1 MERRS
6 PVDSWLPEGFIGLLK
21 VNSFFFFFLILRLL
35 LQCLKQVLTC
45 CGLGPCC
52 FAVLCFP
59 LCYTCTL
66 LGNLSFLHLR
76 WLCRCRIIEYSS
88 LDPQGSSSPAPDS
101 RKYLPKIK
109 VCVWECCLLW
119 EETPI
124 SVVLGRSC
132 QMFAGEPWRD
142 LMLFLLHIVSQ
153 QANYACEAKV
163 VGRLHC

>member
-21 VNSFFFFFLILRLL
+21 VNNFFFFFLILRLL

-109 VCVWECCLLW
+109 VCVWECCPLW

-124 SVVLGRSC
+124 SVVLGRLSMPDVC
-132 QMFAGEPWRD
+132 RWALKGSD
-142 LMLFLLHIVSQ
+142 AVLIAYSVS
-153 QANYACEAKV
+153 ASKLCVWSKSSW
-163 VGRLHC
+163 